1 MNDKDLILCAAQ
13 RLYIEDLHVAA
24 GNHVSKRHVPGNVR
38 IDRAALIIDNETQIA
53 IAVGKPTPEYV
64 EARNITIGPNE
75 RLVLPF
81 HRHPDYDMFKEV
93 QRHTDFE
100 LLRPYFGIVGDTLG
114 PFISM
119 YSTDI
124 KNARQRERC
133 EQWGVVA
140 AHFINSFY
148 SL

>member
-13 RLYIEDLHVAA
+13 SLYVEDLNVAA

-53 IAVGKPTPEYV
+53 IAVGKPKPEYV
-64 EARNITIGPNE
+64 AARNISIGPNE

-81 HRHPDYDMFKEV
+81 HRHPDYDILKEV
-93 QRHTDFE
+93 QRHPDFE

-119 YSTDI
+119 YSADL
-124 KNARQRERC
+124 KNARQRGRC

-148 SL
+148 SP